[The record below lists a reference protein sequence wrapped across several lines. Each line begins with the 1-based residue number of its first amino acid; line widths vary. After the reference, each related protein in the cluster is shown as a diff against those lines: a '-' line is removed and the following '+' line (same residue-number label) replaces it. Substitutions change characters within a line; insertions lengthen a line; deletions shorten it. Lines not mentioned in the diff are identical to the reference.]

1 MRYVAAAAVLLL
13 AVGCNPR
20 VDEAMQGSG
29 TEHLGDLTGS
39 PDTVVPLGNITGSPA
54 PADTIEFGGAWPGP
68 GGRPDTVPPP
78 GQRPPAGGSSTT
90 PQRPAADA
98 PVP

>member
-1 MRYVAAAAVLLL
+1 MRYAVAAAVLLL
-13 AVGCNPR
+13 AAGCNPR

-39 PDTVVPLGNITGSPA
+39 PDTVVPLGNITGSPE

-68 GGRPDTVPPP
+68 EGRPDTVPPP
-78 GQRPPAGGSSTT
+78 GQRPGGSTA
-90 PQRPAADA
+90 PQRPAPDA